1 MALITVKFYSLWR
14 QYLGVDNISL
24 DASNLEEALVQ
35 IEEKFG
41 PRLRDQLHADGIQV
55 DGKIQDYSLM
65 LLNGTSLRNLKQ
77 TNLKDGDQLQIFPPA
92 TGG

>member
-1 MALITVKFYSLWR
+1 MALISVKFYSLWR
-14 QYLGVDNISL
+14 QYLGVNSIFI
-24 DASNLEEALVQ
+24 DAVNLEEALVQ

-41 PRLRDQLHADGIQV
+41 PRLRNQLKADGIQV

-77 TNLKDGDQLQIFPPA
+77 TELREGDQLHIFPPA

>member
-41 PRLRDQLHADGIQV
+41 PRLRDQLDADGIQV